1 MCGSLI
7 DSVSSGTIIY
17 GVGII
22 LILSG
27 KPEYLWLG
35 SLILIIGTMQFVD
48 ALLWIMK
55 QHNMSTEFVSRY
67 LIILIL
73 VLEPIVAYLGYVYF
87 YKRRMPLFEVVLFIY
102 TICSMYSWIT
112 LCDDTTITQ
121 DGYLKWCGINI
132 LFIIKVLFLL
142 VLLFPILFFPNMLQK
157 ILCITILSGTWLYNL
172 NHEAFGS
179 RWCYSVVVYS
189 IMALGVFLLYP

>member
-1 MCGSLI
+1 MCGSII

-22 LILSG
+22 LLLSR

-35 SLILIIGTMQFVD
+35 SFILIIGTMQFVD

-55 QHNMSTEFVSRY
+55 QHNMSTDFVSRY
-67 LIILIL
+67 LIILVL

-87 YKRRMPLFEVVLFIY
+87 YKQRMPLFEVVLFIY
-102 TICSMYSWIT
+102 TICSIYSWTRI
-112 LCDDTTITQ
+112 CDDTTITQ
-121 DGYLKWCGINI
+121 DGYLKWCGFDI

-142 VLLFPILFFPNMLQK
+142 ILLFPMLFFPNMLQK
-157 ILCITILSGTWLYNL
+157 TLCITILSGTWLYNL

-179 RWCYSVVVYS
+179 RWCYSTVVYS
-189 IMALGVFLLYP
+189 IMALGAFLLYP

>member
-27 KPEYLWLG
+27 KPKYLWLG